1 AKPLVKQALENGN
14 FHALID
20 TGLQNEYN
28 PSEMRRMVACAA
40 ACVRNSASNR
50 PKMSQIV
57 RALEGNLPLD
67 DLNGGIKPGDS
78 GEFGSYGSKSY
89 DTNQR
94 NEDLK
99 KYNKLLQEDH
109 TEDTN
114 EQSEPSTNYVSAL
127 QTAR

>member
-1 AKPLVKQALENGN
+1 MTFKTY
-14 FHALID
+14 ID
-20 TGLQNEYN
+20 FETDIILYDG
-28 PSEMRRMVACAA
+28 
-40 ACVRNSASNR
+40 
-50 PKMSQIV
+50 KTQIV
-57 RALEGNLPLD
+57 RALEGNLSLE

-94 NEDLK
+94 KEDLK

-109 TEDTN
+109 KEDTN
-114 EQSEPSTNYVSAL
+114 EQSEPSTNYVTAL